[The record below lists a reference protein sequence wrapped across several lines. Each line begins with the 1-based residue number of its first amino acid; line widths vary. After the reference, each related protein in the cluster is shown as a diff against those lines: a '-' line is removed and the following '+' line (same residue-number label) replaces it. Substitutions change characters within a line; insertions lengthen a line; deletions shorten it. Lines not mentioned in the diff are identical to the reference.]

1 MKTTIKI
8 LKGDEKEKEEKDGSW
23 AQREEFS
30 LSPIHGSAQSGIVTP
45 TEVTELQGSLQEL
58 NNDEIDAKN
67 RTSGI
72 DLRTRLHNTE
82 ISSITVL
89 DTLVQFNFLPISI
102 VPFTLQKKRL
112 AVSLK
117 GKGRSEI
124 VDIVRGKR
132 EEDVSK
138 GGGGLLGGL
147 FRKKD
152 KEM

>member
-1 MKTTIKI
+1 MNR
-8 LKGDEKEKEEKDGSW
+8 DG
-23 AQREEFS
+23 E
-30 LSPIHGSAQSGIVTP
+30 GIITP
-45 TEVTELQGSLQEL
+45 QEVTELQGSLQEL
-58 NNDEIDAKN
+58 NNDDIDTEN

-112 AVSLK
+112 AVSLR

-138 GGGGLLGGL
+138 GGGGLFGNL
-147 FRKKD
+147 FKKKD
-152 KEM
+152 NEL